1 MYLYS
6 FNISYKHVTFYLML
20 INEIIQKIKG
30 GKDNI
35 KLNILILTVIHCFTL
50 YFGVIAYNLNSENNL

>member
-6 FNISYKHVTFYLML
+6 FNISYKYVTFHLML

-50 YFGVIAYNLNSENNL
+50 YFGE